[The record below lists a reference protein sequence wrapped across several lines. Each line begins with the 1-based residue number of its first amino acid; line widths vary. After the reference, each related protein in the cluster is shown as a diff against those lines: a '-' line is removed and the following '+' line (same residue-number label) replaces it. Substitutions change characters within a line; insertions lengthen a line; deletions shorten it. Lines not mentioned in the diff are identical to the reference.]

1 MKILVT
7 GAAGFIG
14 SAIVERLL
22 QDGHEVVACAR
33 DGGNLPGCDR
43 LRLEPL
49 DLNRMLAPGDWL
61 GLLDGVGAVVNAAG
75 ILREGRR
82 GDFERI
88 HYRAP
93 LALAEACVRM
103 NIPRFVQV
111 SALGDPDDGEFVAS
125 KHRLDAALMA
135 MTGLEA
141 LVLRPSVV
149 VSLRG
154 SYGGTSMLRA
164 MAALPWV
171 MCLPGDGQQKIQ
183 PLLLE
188 DLAGLVAD
196 GVKAQSEA
204 PRLIDAVGPEV
215 MTLRDFLLATRG
227 WLKLPEPIV
236 TVRVPMVLVRQAGK
250 VGDLLKAGPLGSTMT
265 RMLERGN
272 VGNDNP
278 RAAEVVPDL
287 SRPRSVRA
295 SLEESAS
302 FVQDRWHARLFWLGP
317 LAWASL
323 VLIWLVSGLSG
334 LVAEPA
340 DFAPI
345 LAPLGVPGDWQAA
358 LVLAT
363 AGLNLLL
370 AAGLLLRLW
379 LKRVLGLM
387 WLSVLAYTLGL
398 GWMVPEL
405 WLEPTGGLVK
415 NLGLLL
421 LIPVVM
427 VLENRR

>member
-1 MKILVT
+1 MKVLVT

-14 SAIVERLL
+14 SAIGERLL
-22 QDGHEVVACAR
+22 QDGHKVIACAR
-33 DGGNLPGCDR
+33 DGSNLPGCDR
-43 LRLEPL
+43 LSLQSI
-49 DLNRMLAPGDWL
+49 DLNRMLSPGGWL
-61 GLLDGVGAVVNAAG
+61 GLLDGVDAVVNAAG
-75 ILREGRR
+75 ILREGRS

-88 HYRAP
+88 HYQAP
-93 LALAEACVRM
+93 LALAEACVRL
-103 NIPRFVQV
+103 NIPRFVQI

-135 MTGLEA
+135 MDGLDV

-196 GVKAQSEA
+196 GVQSKSEA
-204 PRLIDAVGPEV
+204 PRLFDAVGPEV
-215 MTLRDFLLATRG
+215 MSLQGYLLATRR
-227 WLKLPEPIV
+227 WLKLPDPIV
-236 TVRVPMVLVRQAGK
+236 TVKVPMALVRQAGK
-250 VGDLLKAGPLGSTMT
+250 VGDLLKAGPLSSTMT

-272 VGNDNP
+272 VGNDA
-278 RAAEVVPDL
+278 RAAEGVSDL
-287 SRPRSVRA
+287 SRPRSVKA
-295 SLEESAS
+295 CLDQSAS

-317 LAWASL
+317 LAWAAL

-334 LVAEPA
+334 LVAAPS

-345 LAPLGVPGDWQAA
+345 LEPMGVPAGWQATLVLGTSGLN
-358 LVLAT
+358 LVLAF
-363 AGLNLLL
+363 
-370 AAGLLLRLW
+370 GLLLRLW
-379 LKRVLGLM
+379 LKQVLALM
-387 WLSVLAYTLGL
+387 WISVLAYTLGL
-398 GWMVPEL
+398 GLLVPEL

-421 LIPVVM
+421 LIPMVM